1 MNYGKAVHEHYMVSF
16 FTFVSSPWNNNEA
29 CSLNKVI
36 SYNRMKAL
44 GWRGLYFS
52 LQARASTALWS
63 DSAPLWNGEGGRA
76 ETALCSGSLTFE
88 GGQGWK
94 GHETMNTFRWPHRKK
109 SCVWRGARHE
119 QSQTGR
125 RTWSS
130 QLTADRRAASELS
143 RPWCGSQ
150 LWLTLWIRATPLL
163 ISGPAILPAKQ
174 SWCLISYSLAL
185 IRSIVCEEQMM
196 HGMGYLENVS

>member
-63 DSAPLWNGEGGRA
+63 DSAPLWSGEGGRA

-109 SCVWRGARHE
+109 FVCLEGGTPWAKPNGKENLE
-119 QSQTGR
+119 QSDDSR
-125 RTWSS
+125 
-130 QLTADRRAASELS
+130 SEGCFWAQPALV
-143 RPWCGSQ
+143 R
-150 LWLTLWIRATPLL
+150 
-163 ISGPAILPAKQ
+163 IS
-174 SWCLISYSLAL
+174 AL
-185 IRSIVCEEQMM
+185 INSVNSGHSFVDLGSSHPACKTIM
-196 HGMGYLENVS
+196 VSD

>member
-63 DSAPLWNGEGGRA
+63 DSAPWWNVRVVERKLHCAQDHWHLKVGKAERDTKRWINSTDHTAKSRVSGVGHAMSIAKREGELEPASRQQSGGVLLSSA
-76 ETALCSGSLTFE
+76 GL
-88 GGQGWK
+88 
-94 GHETMNTFRWPHRKK
+94 
-109 SCVWRGARHE
+109 GANL
-119 QSQTGR
+119 
-125 RTWSS
+125 SS
-130 QLTADRRAASELS
+130 D
-143 RPWCGSQ
+143 
-150 LWLTLWIRATPLL
+150 
-163 ISGPAILPAKQ
+163 
-174 SWCLISYSLAL
+174 
-185 IRSIVCEEQMM
+185 
-196 HGMGYLENVS
+196 